1 MINAFQNIN
10 ENITLV
16 RGDTLAFGLE
26 LYLADEE
33 NEESQTLLDQDLD
46 SCYFSV
52 SKDYDNTLNVFQKSL
67 GDGIEKVSQGKYR
80 VRIAPE
86 DTAELEV
93 GVYYYDCEIGINDDT
108 FTILRGSFNIVWDIP
123 RQGG

>member
-26 LYLADEE
+26 LYLAAEE
-33 NEESQTLLDQDLD
+33 NEQDQTLLDQDLD
-46 SCYFSV
+46 SCYFTV
-52 SKDYDNTLNVFQKSL
+52 RKDYDNTENVFQKSL
-67 GDGIEKVSQGKYR
+67 GDGIEKVSQGVYR

-86 DTAELEV
+86 DTSELEV
-93 GVYYYDCEIGINDDT
+93 GVYYYDCEIGINDDI
-108 FTILRGSFNIVWDIP
+108 FTILRGSFNLVWDIT